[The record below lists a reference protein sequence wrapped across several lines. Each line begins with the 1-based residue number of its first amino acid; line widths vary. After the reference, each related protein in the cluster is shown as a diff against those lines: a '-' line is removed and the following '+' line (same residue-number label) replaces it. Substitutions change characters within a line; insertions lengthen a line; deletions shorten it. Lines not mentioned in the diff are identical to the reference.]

1 MDSCARIGVLL
12 VWRAGNFHA
21 ELPSGAVMSIDSARI
36 VLAAGVLMYSLAG
49 AGDVPANRLY
59 ELVTETGMPHLEEN
73 LRYTITRDKRCLD
86 DTQLSDVFPVLSHA
100 TLKGCT
106 LGDERR
112 QDDTISYALVCEGGR
127 GTTGSA
133 TWRIGERQISG
144 LLKVKLGGKNLTFYQ
159 SVRGR
164 DLGACPAT

>member
-1 MDSCARIGVLL
+1 M
-12 VWRAGNFHA
+12 
-21 ELPSGAVMSIDSARI
+21 
-36 VLAAGVLMYSLAG
+36 VLAAGALLYSLAG
-49 AGDVPANRLY
+49 AGDVPAVRLY

-73 LRYTITRDKRCLD
+73 LRYTITREKRCLD
-86 DTQLSDVFPVLSHA
+86 DSRLASAFPVLSHA
-100 TLKGCT
+100 ALKGCT
-106 LGDERR
+106 LGDEKR
-112 QDDTISYALVCEGGR
+112 QDDTISYALVCDGGS

-133 TWRIGERQISG
+133 TWRVGKGQING